1 MGNNIDIKKLFKENT
16 VIAVAVIVVVAVFI
30 VYFTVFAPLLKEI
43 KLKYLECG
51 VCENQIVEARDLIS
65 YASGLDKTY
74 GGRILISEK
83 DAASAIDELA
93 KDGKSLGIDIISMKP
108 QDIVVKESAPYKIL
122 PVDMVIESPDEKFVD
137 FIGSV
142 SSLQKALVRIKA
154 FEVYPDKDDRTKLK
168 ANLTLEMYLSTK
180 DTAG

>member
-1 MGNNIDIKKLFKENT
+1 MANKIDIKKLFAENT
-16 VIAVAVIVVVAVFI
+16 IMAVAVVVVIAVFV
-30 VYFTVFAPLLKEI
+30 VYFTVFAPLLKTI
-43 KLKYLECG
+43 KLKYLECKS
-51 VCENQIVEARDLIS
+51 CENQIVEARDLIA
-65 YASGLDKTY
+65 YTSGLDKTY

-108 QDIVVKESAPYKIL
+108 KDIAVKESTPYKIL
-122 PVDMVIESPDEKFVD
+122 PVDMAVESPDEKFVD
-137 FIGSV
+137 FIGSIGN
-142 SSLQKALVRIKA
+142 LNKALIRIKA

-168 ANLTLEMYLSTK
+168 ANLTLEMYLSAK